1 MRFSITETESRP
13 FGVSAINYGLPLSVH
28 WFNLVALGTRVSRCV
43 CTGMCAAASTG
54 SLELHEHG
62 GRRRRRGGISG
73 AWFPNLKEEGVEVAG
88 IVDLDFTYEGQRGA
102 IREFLAALQGGPV
115 PQGECH
121 DNIKSLAM
129 VFGAIESSRKGRRV
143 AIHA

>member
-1 MRFSITETESRP
+1 M
-13 FGVSAINYGLPLSVH
+13 GAVVVGA
-28 WFNLVALGTRVSRCV
+28 
-43 CTGMCAAASTG
+43 
-54 SLELHEHG
+54 
-62 GRRRRRGGISG
+62 GGISG
-73 AWFPNLKEEGVEVAG
+73 AWFPDLKEEGVEVAG
-88 IVDLDFTYEGQRGA
+88 IVDLVFTYEGQRGA
-102 IREFLAALQGGPV
+102 IREFLAALQGGSV